1 MGLSI
6 KIFILFWHSTP
17 VCSACGEP
25 GQFYKCWTK
34 KLKHLN
40 ELSMFEFVFLLS
52 RGWSNLKVSTNCHF
66 YLQRIFGVVVDIL
79 FYSGSDLAVILQ
91 HNQFVKLTRPA
102 AVMSSCPTQPSPGY
116 QKLNLSKILKIRISY
131 KLLSVLSYQ

>member
-1 MGLSI
+1 MKSDFKMIMISSKKYVQPSEWRFSI
-6 KIFILFWHSTP
+6 KIFILFWHSPP

-25 GQFYKCWTK
+25 GQFYECWTK

-52 RGWSNLKVSTNCHF
+52 RGWSNLRVSANCHF
-66 YLQRIFGVVVDIL
+66 YLQRIFGVVVDIV

-91 HNQFVKLTRPA
+91 HNQFVKLAGPTA
-102 AVMSSCPTQPSPGY
+102 TAVRSPSPA
-116 QKLNLSKILKIRISY
+116 
-131 KLLSVLSYQ
+131 